1 MCRPAPPDPAEG
13 IIARLR
19 GSAREKYNPWG
30 VSHEGKLRGGG
41 MSPPG
46 GYPRVVNAGITSRAN
61 QASCS
66 LNSFGPMPSAQWIII
81 WSRPG
86 YFSSK

>member
-13 IIARLR
+13 IIARPR

-30 VSHEGKLRGGG
+30 VSHEGKTTGRGYG
-41 MSPPG
+41 PG
-46 GYPRVVNAGITSRAN
+46 EAYPRFANAGITSRAN

-86 YFSSK
+86 YRDSK